1 VIYLGIDDTDTLDT
15 AGTNQLARL
24 IAARLPAGFGL
35 RVVLRHQLLDDPRI
49 PYTSQNGSA
58 SLTVSGATGV
68 PGDRLLPMLQ
78 SEIRAWFTPGSDP
91 GLCLA
96 SAGVPAAV
104 VDFGRRCQREVVSQ
118 AEARALALR
127 AGLHLEDFGGTG
139 DGVIGALAAVG
150 LAAGGDDGRVVHL
163 PGWGWPDTFGG
174 CQSVAALR
182 ERGIEEIRDHRSGV
196 HIPDGLVDVGKR
208 LRPAYRGGR
217 VVLFV
222 ERHPDGEAA
231 AGSAAARW
239 RALKLR

>member
-150 LAAGGDDGRVVHL
+150 LAAGGGDGRVVHL
-163 PGWGWPDTFGG
+163 PGWTWPDTFHGTHPI
-174 CQSVAALR
+174 SALR
-182 ERGIEEIRDHRSGV
+182 ERGVEEVRELDSGRPV
-196 HIPDGLVDVGKR
+196 TDGIVAVGKR
-208 LRPAYRGGR
+208 LRPAYRDRR

-222 ERHPDGEAA
+222 ERADQTDGTPAGAA
-231 AGSAAARW
+231 W
-239 RALKLR
+239 RAVKLP